1 MKINPEVKKDLITYL
16 RQRMKGAAK
25 PVIEISAPY
34 ALSQTELSDLKKK
47 IEFLDTA
54 EIKTTVDESIL
65 AGIIIRYGS
74 QMIDLSLKNELQKLE
89 QTLYETA

>member
-1 MKINPEVKKDLITYL
+1 MKLNPEVKKDLISYL
-16 RQRMKGAAK
+16 RNRMRGDAK
-25 PVIEISAPY
+25 PVVEIVAPY
-34 ALSQTELSDLKKK
+34 ALSQSEINELKTK
-47 IEFLDTA
+47 IELLDKA
-54 EIKTTVDESIL
+54 EIKTSVDKSML